1 MKKIQ
6 LTIVCLLIATATMFA
21 QSAAPATKTTTT
33 TQSGVKKEE
42 HPNLKAARE
51 KLLGAKKH
59 LIEAPDDFGGH
70 KLKAIEHIDAA
81 LKEIAEAIEWD
92 RAHEKK

>member
-21 QSAAPATKTTTT
+21 QGTMTAPAPKPSSA
-33 TQSGVKKEE
+33 SGVKKEE

-51 KLLGAKKH
+51 KLLEAKKH
-59 LIEAPDDFGGH
+59 LVEAADDFGGH